1 MYVKKRMSLLL
12 FAALAM
18 VLFTAC
24 GRWDFS
30 REAAKAANEAQ
41 NAVVF
46 ETSATL
52 AQSLKD
58 ALEDKVQISDVE
70 AAMEADERLADLL
83 GRLDVYAV
91 EGDDAEAAAQTIAEG
106 YIKGRVSGR
115 QSDGSIAMV
124 KADNGWFY
132 AAVVTT
138 TGGSG
143 SDDGNGG
150 DSSSTP
156 EEKFMLESIAV
167 TQPSKVEYW
176 SGENLATDG
185 MKVTAIYKGDQGTVK
200 ENVDISLED
209 CEITPD
215 SFTNDSDE
223 NITETV
229 TVTFEGKTATFTVTV
244 KPVLLESI
252 ELYGYKTEYKL
263 GDSFLYTTPP
273 VGSAYVRYPRKELKL
288 KLVYNNGCNEQI
300 SLTEEMIREGGSLN
314 ASPAY
319 FFTPGQKDIVVT
331 YTLDGKEYKTG
342 PITVTVTE

>member
-46 ETSATL
+46 EASTTL

-58 ALEDKVQISDVE
+58 ALEDKVQTADVK

-91 EGDDAEAAAQTIAEG
+91 EGDDAEAAAQTIADG
-106 YIKGRVSGR
+106 YIKHISGR
-115 QSDGSIAMV
+115 KSDGHIAMV

-138 TGGSG
+138 PTGGSG
-143 SDDGNGG
+143 SGSGNGD

-156 EEKFMLESIAV
+156 EEKFTLESITV

-229 TVTFEGKTATFTVTV
+229 TVTYEGKTATFTVTV
-244 KPVLLESI
+244 KPILLESI
-252 ELYGYKTEYKL
+252 ELLGYEETKYKV
-263 GDSFLYTTPP
+263 GDFFLST
-273 VGSAYVRYPRKELKL
+273 GSAYERHPREELKL

-300 SLTEEMIREGGSLN
+300 PLTEDMVREGGSLN
-314 ASPAY
+314 AWPAY
-319 FFTPGQKDIVVT
+319 FFFSGQRNIVVT
-331 YTLDGKEYKTG
+331 YTVDGKEYKTV